1 MNNCI
6 MQIQRTKGKGR
17 AVFVTR
23 LFKQGEFMCEYSGE
37 LLTYHQAKERE
48 EKYQKKQSVGSF
60 MYYFTHKGKKIW

>member
-23 LFKQGEFMCEYSGE
+23 LFKQGEFVCEYSGE
-37 LLTYHQAKERE
+37 LLTYQQAKERE
-48 EKYQKKQSVGSF
+48 KYQKRQSVGSF